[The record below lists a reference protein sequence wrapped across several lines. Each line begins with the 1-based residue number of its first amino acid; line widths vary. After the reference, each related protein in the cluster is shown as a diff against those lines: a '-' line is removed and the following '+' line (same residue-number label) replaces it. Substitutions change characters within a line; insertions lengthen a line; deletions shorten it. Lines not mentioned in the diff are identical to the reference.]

1 MGASGPITTCVLLLR
16 DDHYLN
22 QLATSYCSSKLHLLA
37 VAASRAVDEDALAAV
52 NPDLVLSFLNKRIL
66 ERFRLRQTQLSLYA
80 EGRAD
85 SSGSMKLEN
94 ALKGALLAIPG
105 VNFHPAPPEYPGRGG
120 ASLALF
126 DGQETYGATAHILLR
141 QIDAGPILAVRR
153 FDINPTD
160 TCDTVYARAEIA
172 ALELFF
178 EVVDRIAVDR
188 RLPSP
193 SKEMWLRNPITR
205 KEFQDWLVLDPSDKN
220 TFIRKVKA
228 AAHPR
233 FPGPYVD
240 LHG

>member
-52 NPDLVLSFLNKRIL
+52 NPDLVLSFLNERI
-66 ERFRLRQTQLSLYA
+66 
-80 EGRAD
+80 
-85 SSGSMKLEN
+85 
-94 ALKGALLAIPG
+94 LKGALLAIPG

-153 FDINPTD
+153 FDISPTD

-178 EVVDRIAVDR
+178 EVVDRIAEDR

-228 AAHPR
+228 AAHPL

-240 LHG
+240 LHGYRFTLYKQRIKDG